1 MLLLM
6 PLYGVVNVV
15 NNPSFTNQQSLILQT
30 VMSPEGYI
38 DKSLYDKFWSDFK
51 DPAIKKEFDKLNL
64 PKILLVTQKI
74 QYENFKSARLSIQ
87 QKKLVKTKKLLEL
100 YTEAESLGMD
110 LTISNKNTDLLLKAA
125 ANKEAVN
132 KNGVLTYIT
141 EDLIDRVVI
150 NFEASIERAG
160 LLLDSEWKEIQRE
173 RKIGK
178 AKIIW
183 TQPFNFEKKEEHFN
197 GTIIKSNS
205 YISIM
210 NENTFL
216 MINEVDVKNSDT
228 DLCVNNYAKSFE
240 ASPLTTKRTLQNHT
254 ASTGSFVAKID
265 ADRTYFNVICVKAN
279 ESMYI
284 VSAVSSTLGNSLFY
298 FDKAIQSIML
308 P

>member
-1 MLLLM
+1 M

-15 NNPSFTNQQSLILQT
+15 NNPSFTNQQAIILQT

-38 DKSLYDKFWSDFK
+38 DELLYDKFWLDFK
-51 DPAIKKEFDKLNL
+51 DPTIKKQLRKLNL
-64 PKILLVTQKI
+64 SKILLVGQKI

-87 QKKLVKTKKLLEL
+87 KKHPVKTKKLLEL
-100 YTEAESLGMD
+100 YKEAENLGMD
-110 LTISNKNTDLLLKAA
+110 LEIPKQNTDLFLKAA

-141 EDLIDRVVI
+141 DDLIDRVII
-150 NFEASIERAG
+150 NLEASIERVG
-160 LLLDSEWKEIQRE
+160 LLLSSEWKEIQRE

-197 GTIIKSNS
+197 GTIINSNS
-205 YISIM
+205 YLSLM

-228 DLCVNNYAKSFE
+228 NLCVNNYAKSFE

-265 ADRTYFNVICVKAN
+265 SDRTFFNIMCVKAN

-284 VSAVSSTLGNSLFY
+284 VSVGSSTLENSLFY